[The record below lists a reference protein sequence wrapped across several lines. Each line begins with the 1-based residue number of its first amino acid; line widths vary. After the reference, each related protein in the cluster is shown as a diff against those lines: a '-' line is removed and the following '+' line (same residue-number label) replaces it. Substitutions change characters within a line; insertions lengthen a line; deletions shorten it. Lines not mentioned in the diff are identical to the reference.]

1 MIYSELQKLLF
12 QNRLTISE
20 FSRATGISRPT
31 ITALA
36 TNRST
41 GIQFDTLNAICAF
54 LEVDPS
60 LVFTFLP
67 FEVTLNLTKDES
79 INSQGVIN
87 IHFIDT
93 IDRNNILLSV
103 SCNYAIEKHDELL
116 CKIEIIENDVFKY
129 QKFINT
135 KLSDKQL
142 TALTQ
147 MLQMYIY
154 DLLDEDA
161 LTCLLN
167 FEKTNIWDMVEFAIP
182 KQ

>member
-1 MIYSELQKLLF
+1 MIYSELQKLL
-12 QNRLTISE
+12 NKERLTISE

-67 FEVTLNLTKDES
+67 FIVTINLTQDTSKHS
-79 INSQGVIN
+79 HGIIN
-87 IHFIDT
+87 ISFLDNL
-93 IDRNNILLSV
+93 DKNNILLSI
-103 SCNYAIEKHDELL
+103 SCVYTIEKLDELL
-116 CKIEIIENDVFKY
+116 CKIEIVEKDTFKY

-135 KLSDKQL
+135 KLTEKQL
-142 TALTQ
+142 KALTQ
-147 MLQMYIY
+147 ILKLEIY
-154 DLLDEDA
+154 EVLPEDA
-161 LTCLLN
+161 LICLVN
-167 FEKTNIWDMVEFAIP
+167 FCKKDLWDIVDSSITV
-182 KQ
+182 

>member
-1 MIYSELQKLLF
+1 
-12 QNRLTISE
+12 
-20 FSRATGISRPT
+20 
-31 ITALA
+31 
-36 TNRST
+36 
-41 GIQFDTLNAICAF
+41 
-54 LEVDPS
+54 
-60 LVFTFLP
+60 
-67 FEVTLNLTKDES
+67 
-79 INSQGVIN
+79 
-87 IHFIDT
+87 
-93 IDRNNILLSV
+93 
-103 SCNYAIEKHDELL
+103 
-116 CKIEIIENDVFKY
+116 VFKY